1 MAQVAPVELP
11 YSIKTL
17 WFDPNGLEISNDD
30 KLVVQTSRGLEL
42 GRSVGG
48 VIEVS
53 DESVETLKTKLQ
65 PVVRIATDEDI
76 KQAEEMDRR
85 SHEAMSVFKEMARQ
99 HNEDIHPVSVE
110 FMLDGDKAIFYF
122 ESEERIDFRN
132 LVRDLAAHFHVRI
145 DMRQIGVRDEAR
157 IVGGIAHC
165 GQVVCCKRL
174 GGEFKPVSIRMAKN
188 QDLSLNPKKI
198 SGLCGRLMC
207 CLRYEDDVYKEF
219 KQISPK
225 VGAQVVT
232 PEGDGKVVELNVP
245 KKTVSVK
252 VGDNKPVAVP
262 LDAISDIS
270 ENQKS
275 CAINEEQWQKANE
288 QASLVMFGG
297 TDIFD
302 FSTFTGEDKLGKAV
316 AVHNESHKRDKD
328 KDKDRSSAGKHRQSR
343 KRRSGQGSKGSG
355 EGSTEQRNARQR
367 ESQEVHHER
376 KPRRRSTKIQ
386 AGSSK
391 TETIKSDHTAG
402 NNAEKDSRAQ
412 SMKAKSSKSGQSDRQ
427 RKGAN
432 KGSSTGKNAKQSSGH
447 LRPGHKSSGLAHEE
461 NASNGSQANG
471 SRPSGN
477 NGRRRRRV
485 RPSNPSKGTE

>member
-17 WFDPNGLEISNDD
+17 WFDPNGLEINNDD
-30 KLVVQTSRGLEL
+30 TIVVQTSRGLEI
-42 GRSVGG
+42 GKSVGG

-53 DESVETLKTKLQ
+53 DESVEALKTKLQ
-65 PVVRIATDEDI
+65 PVMRIATEEDI
-76 KQAEEMDRR
+76 AQGKEMDQR
-85 SHEAMSVFKEMARQ
+85 SREAMPVFKEMARQ

-122 ESEERIDFRN
+122 ESEERVDFRN

-225 VGAQVVT
+225 VGAQVIT
-232 PEGDGKVVELNVP
+232 PDGDGKVVELNIP
-245 KKTVSVK
+245 KKSVSIK
-252 VGDNKPVAVP
+252 VGDNKPVDVP
-262 LDAISDIS
+262 LDSITDIS

-275 CAINEEQWQKANE
+275 CAINEKEWQEANE
-288 QASLVMFGG
+288 QANLVMFGG

-316 AVHNESHKRDKD
+316 AVHNESHKQSNENDK
-328 KDKDRSSAGKHRQSR
+328 SSSNKHRQPR
-343 KRRSGQGSKGSG
+343 KRKSSHGANGSRDGSQGRNG
-355 EGSTEQRNARQR
+355 ENQKLKN
-367 ESQEVHHER
+367 EVHHER

-386 AGSSK
+386 SGSSK
-391 TETIKSDHTAG
+391 TETFKDESSSSDTGRANARPRTADSGATKNNRSNQHRRGSG
-402 NNAEKDSRAQ
+402 NN
-412 SMKAKSSKSGQSDRQ
+412 SSNGRSG
-427 RKGAN
+427 
-432 KGSSTGKNAKQSSGH
+432 KQSNGS
-447 LRPGHKSSGLAHEE
+447 LRPGHKSSGLAHDDDSKKPKQ
-461 NASNGSQANG
+461 NDGTNHSS
-471 SRPSGN
+471 N
-477 NGRRRRRV
+477 NGRRRRRS
-485 RPSNPSKGTE
+485 RSTNPNKGTE